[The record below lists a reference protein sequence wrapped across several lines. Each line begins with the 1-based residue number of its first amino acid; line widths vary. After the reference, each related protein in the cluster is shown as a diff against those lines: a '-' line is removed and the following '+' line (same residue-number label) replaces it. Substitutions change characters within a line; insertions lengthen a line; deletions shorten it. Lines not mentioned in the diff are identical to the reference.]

1 MHTVIPPCVLRRG
14 VNDIGTGLQAVAAA
28 ITDPHTISAFQSE
41 EHDEEPSHRTFYGGI
56 HELAGSVDH
65 AANGIQ
71 ELSQVPQNML
81 NTCLISLCPLA
92 WINHLLPCLQSVHH
106 IASSISQIAH
116 SANELA
122 RSVVSLQGAIQVT
135 HLSSWLQKPLY
146 ICLPLFVLA
155 QLHHR
160 ATAVAGSVAI
170 VLSTTGVL
178 ARSCCKGCTQ
188 GTSCLYAVASLVLQ
202 T

>member
-1 MHTVIPPCVLRRG
+1 MPFGLQHAKSKDKTMSGG

-28 ITDPHTISAFQSE
+28 ITDPQTISAFQSE

-71 ELSQVPQNML
+71 ELSQ
-81 NTCLISLCPLA
+81 
-92 WINHLLPCLQSVHH
+92 SVHH

-122 RSVVSLQGAIQVT
+122 RSVVSLQGAIQP
-135 HLSSWLQKPLY
+135 LSRS
-146 ICLPLFVLA
+146 INHIA
-155 QLHHR
+155 
-160 ATAVAGSVAI
+160 AGGTAVGLTFLYGATGPAALALGITLLFGALLVFH
-170 VLSTTGVL
+170 VLLEPWSY
-178 ARSCCKGCTQ
+178 
-188 GTSCLYAVASLVLQ
+188 GTFKVPKYPFKNS
-202 T
+202 